1 LREETVRTAPLI
13 AGLGLV
19 CLCTAASA
27 EPTDDVPG
35 WAQRFT
41 QAALK
46 SDPDVIVQIIAEI
59 SDPRLNI
66 NGLKAVIQ
74 GALKVIGPEI
84 PEYSEQ
90 FGEKDVGSFAK
101 RINVSVRY
109 SNNFLF
115 YSVVLARGQRGWQ
128 LVQVSI
134 DGNLNKILDA
144 PWPT

>member
-1 LREETVRTAPLI
+1 VRTAPLI

-46 SDPDVIVQIIAEI
+46 SDPD
-59 SDPRLNI
+59 
-66 NGLKAVIQ
+66 VIQ